1 MDFSNYDYIL
11 YLPNQPEFIKC
22 LHPTLDFV
30 GEAEVV
36 LVQPRTTILYCIY
49 VETKLRL
56 NKAPL
61 IWHSAFFKE
70 VLKGLFLGDWRISAS
85 EKVIQ

>member
-11 YLPNQPEFIKC
+11 YLPNQPEFINC

-30 GEAEVV
+30 GEAEDI
-36 LVQPRTTILYCIY
+36 VQPRTTLLYCIY

-56 NKAPL
+56 NKGPL
-61 IWHSAFFKE
+61 IWQSAVF
-70 VLKGLFLGDWRISAS
+70 
-85 EKVIQ
+85 